1 MRKGEDRNQSTQ
13 ITGPHSRLRQSG
25 CCGKVVRKDEMFN
38 DYPAKLEIKWRAF
51 YKSIGNGTLKWSA
64 LEEVVLDV
72 EVAMNN
78 RPLSYLEEDIQAPV
92 LTPNSMLQINPS
104 YLPEL
109 ETQQIARGRGF
120 EETGKDSEELQI
132 CHVEE
137 ME

>member
-1 MRKGEDRNQSTQ
+1 
-13 ITGPHSRLRQSG
+13 
-25 CCGKVVRKDEMFN
+25 MFN
-38 DYPAKLEIKWRAF
+38 DYFAKLEIKWRFNLSRARWRGGGQFERLIELFKRAF
-51 YKSIGNGTLKWSA
+51 YKSIGNGTLKWSD

-78 RPLSYLEEDIQAPV
+78 HPLSYLEEDIQAPV

>member
-1 MRKGEDRNQSTQ
+1 
-13 ITGPHSRLRQSG
+13 
-25 CCGKVVRKDEMFN
+25 MFN
-38 DYPAKLEIKWRAF
+38 DYLAKLEIKWRFNLSRARWWGGGGQFERLIGLFKGAF
-51 YKSIGNGTLKWSA
+51 YKSIGNGTLKWSE

-92 LTPNSMLQINPS
+92 FTPNSMLQINPS

-120 EETGKDSEELQI
+120 EETGKDSEELHLP
-132 CHVEE
+132 CGRDGVGST
-137 ME
+137 

>member
-1 MRKGEDRNQSTQ
+1 M
-13 ITGPHSRLRQSG
+13 
-25 CCGKVVRKDEMFN
+25 
-38 DYPAKLEIKWRAF
+38 
-51 YKSIGNGTLKWSA
+51 
-64 LEEVVLDV
+64 EEVVLDV

-104 YLPEL
+104 CLPEL
-109 ETQQIARGRGF
+109 ETQQSEGRGF

-137 ME
+137 MELGVREKPS